1 VLLVNGVCTLA
12 NVVIA
17 NPTQVDL
24 VSRAIFFHGVTMIVV
39 TQAKEW
45 FLSQLVLS
53 EHVFPCSYKGFQMF
67 TPTSE

>member
-24 VSRAIFFHGVTMIVV
+24 VSQIVFSHGIVITV
-39 TQAKEW
+39 ATQVK
-45 FLSQLVLS
+45 
-53 EHVFPCSYKGFQMF
+53 
-67 TPTSE
+67 